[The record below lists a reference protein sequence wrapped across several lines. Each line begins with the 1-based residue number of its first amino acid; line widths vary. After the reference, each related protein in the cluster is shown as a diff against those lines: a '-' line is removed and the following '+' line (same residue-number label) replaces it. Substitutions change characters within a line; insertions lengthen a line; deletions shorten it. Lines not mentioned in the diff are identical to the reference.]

1 MSQLINSKY
10 DSIQIHLRS
19 DDPDLDTDDTESSVK
34 FTFQRVITIPPQTK
48 ALLSVLNCQIPNTFY
63 NITANMRMTMFIELA
78 VPVNPGDFPNI
89 NPTTIDIRKGKYTAC
104 SFAKRIQEQT
114 FTALPADVPVAPAE
128 YPDWNCAISDDES
141 RGKWRVINTNGNAW
155 RISNLLIEVDGVFVP
170 SPLRNQNYIEIV
182 RFFGCVNGPIS
193 TGGGMSPFVFNSY
206 VGNYQNLI
214 TEQPFAWGVDA
225 STYYSP
231 EIPDFTGHHN
241 LYIGTQLITNSV
253 DSLVGGLENV
263 IAKIPVSAPF
273 GNMIQYN
280 GESRGGTLLEDQ
292 FLSEIQLDIQDH
304 NNNIIDLNG
313 VRWNITLLLEFIDIK
328 EIEQINAQ
336 HKSSELIRATVP
348 LAQQRKARAANRNRE
363 MAIKH
368 RIKRYFDSLTTK
380 KQVKSEIMDHSIG
393 KVPILQGL
401 TGVVSGGNPPKDL
414 APIKTVQ
421 GVDIPM
427 AHPLP

>member
-19 DDPDLDTDDTESSVK
+19 DDPDLDTDDTESSVR
-34 FTFQRVITIPPQTK
+34 FTFQRVITIPPKTK
-48 ALLSVLNCQIPNTFY
+48 ALISVMNCQIPNTFY
-63 NITANMRMTMFIELA
+63 NITNNIRMTMFIELA
-78 VPVNPGDFPNI
+78 VPAGPGFFPAI

-104 SFAKRIQEQT
+104 SFSKRINEQT
-114 FTALPADVPVAPAE
+114 FEADPADVPVSPSE
-128 YPDWNCAISDDES
+128 YPNWQCAISQDES
-141 RGKWRVINTNGNAW
+141 RGKWKVTNTNLNAW
-155 RISNLLIEVDGVFVP
+155 RITNLKHEVDGIFVDL
-170 SPLRNQNYIEIV
+170 PLRDPNYIEIV
-182 RFFGCVNGPIS
+182 RFFGCINGPIS
-193 TGGGMSPFVFNSY
+193 VGGFIPFVFNSY

-214 TEQPFAWGVDA
+214 TQQPNAWGVDP

-273 GNMIQYN
+273 GNMIQYK

-292 FLSEIQLDIQDH
+292 FLSEIQLEIQDH
-304 NNNIIDLNG
+304 NNNLIDLNG
-313 VRWNITLLLEFIDIK
+313 VRWNITLLLQFIDIK
-328 EIEQINAQ
+328 VIEKINPQ

-348 LAQQRKARAANRNRE
+348 LSQQKKARASNKNRE

-368 RIKRYFDSLTTK
+368 RIKRYFDSLTNK
-380 KQVKSEIMDHSIG
+380 NIIKSEIVNHSIG

-401 TGVVSGGNPPKDL
+401 TGVVSGGNPVKDL
-414 APIKTVQ
+414 EPVKTVK
-421 GVDIPM
+421 GIDIPITQ
-427 AHPLP
+427 PLP

>member
-34 FTFQRVITIPPQTK
+34 FTFQRVITIPSQTK
-48 ALLSVLNCQIPNTFY
+48 ALISVMNCQIPNTFY
-63 NITANMRMTMFIELA
+63 NITANLRMTMYIELA
-78 VPVNPGDFPNI
+78 IPAGPGFFPVI

-104 SFAKRIQEQT
+104 SFAQRIQEQT
-114 FTALPADVPVAPAE
+114 RDALPADVPVAPDE
-128 YPDWNCAISDDES
+128 YPDWKCAISDDES
-141 RGKWRVINTNGNAW
+141 RGKWKVINENKNAW
-155 RISNLLIEVDGVFVP
+155 RITDILHEVDGAFVNCP
-170 SPLRNQNYIEIV
+170 IRDPNYIEIV

-193 TGGGMSPFVFNSY
+193 TGGGIAPFVFNSY

-214 TEQPFAWGVDA
+214 TQHPLAWGTDP

-328 EIEQINAQ
+328 QIEKINPQ
-336 HKSSELIRATVP
+336 HKSKELIRATIP
-348 LAQQRKARAANRNRE
+348 LAQQNKARAANRNRE

-368 RIKRYFDSLTTK
+368 RIKRYFDELTTK
-380 KQVKSEIMDHSIG
+380 KKVKSEIMNHSIG

-414 APIKTVQ
+414 APVKMVQ

-427 AHPLP
+427 AQPLP